1 MVFSPN
7 SRLMEFQVELSD
19 VFYHFT
25 KIDVFRLFCMRSLE
39 YPVIKSGACLGRIR
53 GPMVLPRYINDL
65 LDNDICFYILNV
77 ML

>member
-1 MVFSPN
+1 
-7 SRLMEFQVELSD
+7 
-19 VFYHFT
+19 
-25 KIDVFRLFCMRSLE
+25 MRSLE
-39 YPVIKSGACLGRIR
+39 YPVVKAGACLGCIR